1 MKMSKVSLENTNHKR
16 EHQTDP
22 ITAVYMAIRDW
33 ADSHKQTE
41 VLYDQASR
49 MVVNKGYE
57 IEVFHA
63 CLDEYAALDV
73 WVLDEERNI
82 AFVD

>member
-1 MKMSKVSLENTNHKR
+1 
-16 EHQTDP
+16 
-22 ITAVYMAIRDW
+22 
-33 ADSHKQTE
+33 
-41 VLYDQASR
+41 

-57 IEVFHA
+57 IEVTVLKMLDVSNCGYIYEACLSYILSFGRQVFHA